1 MNKQQMILD
10 HLKLLNDSI
19 AHIINKSSGNS
30 FHSYDSYQSL
40 VQAKATTLLALATL
54 PEEQPKTAV
63 CEDGPNVS
71 LESDAKCSI
80 EDRPWKVDHILHMDR
95 FECIDNKLILEVI
108 GVFDYQSHV
117 WVAYKWSDNSLG
129 HTRPY
134 GELLRMLDNGRYR
147 KVVG

>member
-19 AHIINKSSGNS
+19 AHVINKYQDHSSTV
-30 FHSYDSYQSL
+30 SYQNL
-40 VQAKATTLLALATL
+40 VQAKSTALLALATL

-63 CEDGPNVS
+63 CEDVPNVS

-80 EDRPWKVDHILHMDR
+80 EDRPWKVEHILHMDR

-108 GVFDYQSHV
+108 GVFDYQSHI

-147 KVVG
+147 KVVR

>member
-1 MNKQQMILD
+1 MNKQALIKGHLD
-10 HLKLLNDSI
+10 DINVALYKLT
-19 AHIINKSSGNS
+19 GNS
-30 FHSYDSYQSL
+30 SDNGYLALTTYHAL
-40 VQAKATTLLALATL
+40 VQAKSTALLALASL

-71 LESDAKCSI
+71 LESDAVCEI
-80 EDRPWKVDHILHMDR
+80 EDRPWKVEHILHMDR

-108 GVFDYQSHV
+108 GVFDYQSHI

-147 KVVG
+147 KVVR